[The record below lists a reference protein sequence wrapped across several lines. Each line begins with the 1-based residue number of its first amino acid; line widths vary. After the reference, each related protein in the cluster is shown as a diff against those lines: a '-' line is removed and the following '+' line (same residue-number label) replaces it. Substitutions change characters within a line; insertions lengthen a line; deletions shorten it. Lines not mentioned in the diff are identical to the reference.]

1 MSPENNI
8 TETIV
13 KDIEKLGQTH
23 TLENLDRSNNVNS
36 NNVNSNNII
45 VQKDSNLLKGSFII
59 IFTLLILILLFFILA
74 YMNGGDVVTK

>member
-1 MSPENNI
+1 MLSENNI
-8 TETIV
+8 TQEIV
-13 KDIEKLGQTH
+13 KEINQIVPPE
-23 TLENLDRSNNVNS
+23 TLENLDRSKNVNS

-74 YMNGGDVVTK
+74 YMNGGDVITK